1 MDYLEKY
8 AQERLEKLKG
18 MRRQCVANLK
28 GLPEGKV
35 YVKKKR
41 KTNQFYKITPDGDRN
56 GKYIKA
62 GERDVAESLVKREYN
77 EKCLKEIEKEIRAL
91 EKMLKTCNSENLEN
105 VISKLAPVKQTMV
118 MPLVLPREDFIKQWE
133 EEKQQLKEKMW
144 SMVMKSYDESM
155 DDEEGVFTEKDEKV
169 RSKSEKI
176 IADKLNLMGIP
187 YIYELP
193 LHLDGLGY
201 IKPDFTA
208 LNPDTREEC
217 IWEHFEMMENPEY
230 ASKAMNKL
238 NVYARNGYTVGDNL
252 IITMEGQSQPL
263 NTRNLDKVI
272 RKNLMT

>member
-1 MDYLEKY
+1 
-8 AQERLEKLKG
+8 
-18 MRRQCVANLK
+18 
-28 GLPEGKV
+28 
-35 YVKKKR
+35 
-41 KTNQFYKITPDGDRN
+41 
-56 GKYIKA
+56 
-62 GERDVAESLVKREYN
+62 
-77 EKCLKEIEKEIRAL
+77 
-91 EKMLKTCNSENLEN
+91 
-105 VISKLAPVKQTMV
+105 

-217 IWEHFEMMENPEY
+217 IWEHFGMMENPEY

>member
-193 LHLDGLGY
+193 LHLNGLGY

-217 IWEHFEMMENPEY
+217 IWEHFGMMDNPDY
-230 ASKAMNKL
+230 CKHACDKIRLYCQHGIIPS
-238 NVYARNGYTVGDNL
+238 VNL
-252 IITMEGQSQPL
+252 ILTYG
-263 NTRNLDKVI
+263 K
-272 RKNLMT
+272 